1 MIHRIPFFAK
11 RGMVRLL
18 ILEAL
23 AKGPAHGY
31 EIIKRIES
39 KFMGVYSPSPG
50 IIYPNLQY
58 LEERGYLESRE
69 DDGRKVYTITEKGTK
84 YLKEK
89 RYALTNFLETKMRL
103 FPKQKADIIKI
114 GRDIIHDIAF
124 SLKEMDEEQ
133 ASRIAEILRR
143 TRTEIRNILVGGG
156 R

>member
-58 LEERGYLESRE
+58 LEEGGYLESRE
-69 DDGRKVYTITEKGTK
+69 DDGRKVYTITEKGTE

-89 RYALTNFLETKMRL
+89 RYALTNFLETKMKL

-124 SLKEMDEEQ
+124 SLKDMDEEQ

-143 TRTEIRNILVGGG
+143 TRTEIRNILVEGG